1 MKRTFTIITL
11 LITISLIGIIFIQI
25 SWLKNM
31 ILLKEEQIKGKVE
44 RAVMSIGEELAQ
56 YKGNYLSNKIGS
68 SNTIFQD
75 EFTMEFLRPIT
86 IGKRFT
92 ATELQDKIRKAFN
105 SQELDKVEFEFMLAT
120 ISPRTG
126 LIGKIEL
133 QSKNFPDEYEDSV
146 NNFSTGFPLYAP
158 SGSAAE
164 NLAADETLVV
174 AALDWKEV
182 AVKELRLRILTS
194 ILFTIIIIT
203 AFYLTVRTM
212 LRQKKLGEIKNDFIN
227 NMTHEFKT
235 PIATISL
242 AVDAMKNE
250 KVLQDRSK
258 MNYFSAIIKEENQRM
273 NRQVETILKASQLE
287 KQELELNMQPLH
299 VHEIIKDVVDN
310 FALQLQEKRGRA
322 ELVLNAA
329 NDLVMADEVHFS
341 NMVNNLIDNAV
352 KYSKENTPLLLKMAT
367 QSNGKYL
374 TIRVE
379 DNGIGMN
386 KETLKRVF
394 ERFYRAHTGNLHNV
408 KGFGLG
414 LSYVK
419 TVVEAQGG
427 DIKVDSV
434 LGRGSVFVIDLP
446 LKKTGS

>member
-11 LITISLIGIIFIQI
+11 LITVSLIGIIFIQI

-31 ILLKEEQIKGKVE
+31 ILLKQEQIKGKVE
-44 RAVMSIGEELAQ
+44 RAVMSVGEELAN

-68 SNTIFQD
+68 ANTIFQD
-75 EFTMEFLRPIT
+75 EFTMEFLRPVT

-92 ATELQDKIRKAFN
+92 ATELQEKIKKAFH
-105 SQELDKVEFEFMLAT
+105 SLDLDKVDFEFMLAT
-120 ISPRTG
+120 ISSRTG
-126 LIGKIEL
+126 AIGNIEL
-133 QSKNFPDEYEDSV
+133 RSRNFLAEYDDSIT
-146 NNFSTGFPLYAP
+146 NFSTGYPLYAP

-164 NLAADETLVV
+164 NLAVDESLVV
-174 AALDWKEV
+174 VALDWKEA

-250 KVLQDRSK
+250 KVLQDRDK
-258 MNYFSAIIKEENQRM
+258 MGYFSAIIKEENQRM

-287 KQELELNMQPLH
+287 KQEVELNMQPLH
-299 VHEIIKDVVDN
+299 AHEIIKDVVDN
-310 FALQLQEKRGRA
+310 FALQLQEKGGKA
-322 ELVLNAA
+322 ELMLNAT

-341 NMVNNLIDNAV
+341 NMINNLIDNAV
-352 KYSKENTPLLLKMAT
+352 KYSKENTPLLLKIT
-367 QSNGKYL
+367 THSKGKNL
-374 TIRVE
+374 IIRVE

-386 KETLKRVF
+386 KETVKRVF

-419 TVVEAQGG
+419 TVVEAQEGE
-427 DIKVDSV
+427 IKVDSV
-434 LGRGSVFVIDLP
+434 LGRGSIFTIDLP
-446 LKKTGS
+446 LKKA

>member
-11 LITISLIGIIFIQI
+11 LITLSLIGIIFIQI

-31 ILLKEEQIKGKVE
+31 ILLKQEQIKEKVKQ
-44 RAVMSIGEELAQ
+44 AVIIVGEELAR
-56 YKGNYLSNKIGS
+56 YKGSYLSNKIGS

-75 EFTMEFLRPIT
+75 EFTMEFLRPVT

-92 ATELQDKIRKAFN
+92 ATEMQEKIKKAFH
-105 SQELDKVEFEFMLAT
+105 SLDLDKLEFEFMLAT
-120 ISPRTG
+120 ISSRTG
-126 LIGKIEL
+126 AIGNIEL
-133 QSKNFPDEYEDSV
+133 RSRNFLSEYDDSIT
-146 NNFSTGFPLYAP
+146 NFSTGYPLYAP

-164 NLAADETLVV
+164 NLAVDESLIVV
-174 AALDWKEV
+174 ALDWKDA

-194 ILFTIIIIT
+194 IFFTIIIIT

-250 KVLQDRSK
+250 KVLQDRDK
-258 MNYFSAIIKEENQRM
+258 MSYFSAIIKEENQRM

-287 KQELELNMQPLH
+287 KQEVELNMQPLH

-310 FALQLQEKRGRA
+310 FALQLQEKSGKA
-322 ELVLNAA
+322 ELMLNAT

-341 NMVNNLIDNAV
+341 NMINNLIDNAV
-352 KYSKENTPLLLKMAT
+352 KYSKENTPLLLKITT
-367 QSNGKYL
+367 QSNGKNL
-374 TIRVE
+374 TLRVE

-386 KETLKRVF
+386 KETVKRVF

-419 TVVEAQGG
+419 TVVEAQEGE
-427 DIKVDSV
+427 IKVDSV
-434 LGRGSVFVIDLP
+434 LGRGSIFTIELP
-446 LKKTGS
+446 LKKA

>member
-11 LITISLIGIIFIQI
+11 LISVSLIGIIFIQI

-31 ILLKEEQIKGKVE
+31 ILLKQEQIKEKVK
-44 RAVMSIGEELAQ
+44 RSVMIVGEELAQ
-56 YKGNYLSNKIGS
+56 YKGTYLSNKIGS
-68 SNTIFQD
+68 ANTIFQD
-75 EFTMEFLRPIT
+75 EFTLEFLRPVT

-120 ISPRTG
+120 ISSRTG
-126 LIGKIEL
+126 SLGNIEL
-133 QSKNFPDEYEDSV
+133 RSKSFPEEYEDSV
-146 NNFSTGFPLYAP
+146 NNFSIGFPLYAP

-174 AALDWKEV
+174 AALDWKE
-182 AVKELRLRILTS
+182 AALKELRLRILTS
-194 ILFTIIIIT
+194 IIFTIIIIT

-250 KVLQDRSK
+250 KVLQDRNK
-258 MNYFSAIIKEENQRM
+258 MSYFSAIIKEENQRM

-287 KQELELNMQPLH
+287 KQEVELNMQTLH
-299 VHEIIKDVVDN
+299 VHEVIKDVVDN
-310 FALQLQEKRGRA
+310 FALQLQEKGGKA
-322 ELVLNAA
+322 ELMLNAA
-329 NDLVMADEVHFS
+329 NDLIMADEVHFS

-352 KYSKENTPLLLKMAT
+352 KYSKENMPLLLKITT
-367 QSNGKYL
+367 QSNGKNL
-374 TIRVE
+374 TIRVD

-386 KETLKRVF
+386 KETVKRVF

-427 DIKVDSV
+427 EIKVDSV
-434 LGRGSVFVIDLP
+434 LGRGSIFIIDLP
-446 LKKTGS
+446 LKKS